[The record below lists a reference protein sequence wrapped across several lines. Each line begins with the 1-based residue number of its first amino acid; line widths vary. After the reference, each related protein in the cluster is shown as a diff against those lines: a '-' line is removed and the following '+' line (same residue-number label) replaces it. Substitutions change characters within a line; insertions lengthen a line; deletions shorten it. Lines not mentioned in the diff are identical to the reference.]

1 MPAMV
6 AGRRPA
12 TMAGMTSAAPL
23 PPLPSRFWAD
33 LSTRDF
39 AALQSTGQ
47 AAQLVAVLPV
57 AAVEQHGPHLPL
69 SVDATLLQGVID
81 AALPHLGADVP
92 ALFLP
97 PQNIGLST
105 EHENFPGTLT
115 LSPATVIALWT
126 ELGACVARAGVKKLL
141 IFNSH
146 GGNVAVMDIVARE
159 LRQRH
164 GLLVYSASWFSLPQ
178 PPEVQGLFSAQ
189 EHRFGIHAG
198 DIETSMMLHLAPG
211 TVHME
216 HAQHFRS
223 TSQDRAERFAILGN
237 GKSAKM
243 GWAMEDYHPSG
254 AVGQADAATADKGR
268 AVVQAA
274 GAALAALLAEV
285 AALPLDTVRV
295 AGV

>member
-115 LSPATVIALWT
+115 LSPTTVIALWT

>member
-1 MPAMV
+1 
-6 AGRRPA
+6 
-12 TMAGMTSAAPL
+12 MAGMTSAAPL

-39 AALQSTGQ
+39 AALQGTGQ
-47 AAQLVAVLPV
+47 AAQVVAVLPV

-216 HAQHFRS
+216 HAQNFRS
-223 TSQDRAERFAILGN
+223 TSQDRSERFAILGN

-243 GWAMEDYHPSG
+243 GWAIEDYHQSG
-254 AVGQADAATADKGR
+254 AVGQAEAATADKGR
-268 AVVQAA
+268 AVVVAA
-274 GAALAALLAEV
+274 GAALAALLHELH
-285 AALPLDTVRV
+285 ALPLSTMRSPSPR
-295 AGV
+295 

>member
-47 AAQLVAVLPV
+47 AAQVVAVLPV

-81 AALPHLGADVP
+81 AALPHLGANVP

-159 LRQRH
+159 LRQHH

>member
-1 MPAMV
+1 
-6 AGRRPA
+6 
-12 TMAGMTSAAPL
+12 MAGMTSAAPL

-105 EHENFPGTLT
+105 EHENFSGTLT

-243 GWAMEDYHPSG
+243 GWAIEDYHPSG

-285 AALPLDTVRV
+285 AALPLETVRV

>member
-1 MPAMV
+1 MSELLHL
-6 AGRRPA
+6 
-12 TMAGMTSAAPL
+12 T
-23 PPLPSRFWAD
+23 SRFWAD

-47 AAQLVAVLPV
+47 AAQVVAVLPV

-81 AALPHLGADVP
+81 AALPHLGANVP

-146 GGNVAVMDIVARE
+146 GGNVAVMDIVSRE

-216 HAQHFRS
+216 HAQNFRS
-223 TSQDRAERFAILGN
+223 TSQDRSERFAILGN

-243 GWAMEDYHPSG
+243 GWAIEDYHPSG
-254 AVGQADAATADKGR
+254 AVGEADVATADKGR
-268 AVVQAA
+268 AVVHAA

-285 AALPLDTVRV
+285 AALPLETVRV